1 MKKHISFNLVFL
13 IVYFSI
19 FIISIIFTILFGRLL
34 YLFTSLTL
42 LAFVLYFIN
51 ISKKREVTL
60 KERVIPSLA
69 ILILIPFFSFI
80 SGLVSYRPNYSYHFY
95 KMTSLKNSP
104 IFNDNIPSDA
114 KVIDFRISMEKQRGQ
129 KICVTYSTDNI
140 TEVIDYYNKSSIA
153 KGDSNHSIQYDNQTY
168 YFNFN
173 SFLKG
178 DSDDYVIY
186 YIDLSDEH
194 QSGVAV
200 NTNEKIFMLFET

>member
-1 MKKHISFNLVFL
+1 MVF
-13 IVYFSI
+13 I
-19 FIISIIFTILFGRLL
+19 
-34 YLFTSLTL
+34 
-42 LAFVLYFIN
+42 LYFIN

-60 KERVIPSLA
+60 KERIIPSIA

-178 DSDDYVIY
+178 NSDDYVIY

-200 NTNEKIFMLFET
+200 NTNEKIFMLFDT

>member
-19 FIISIIFTILFGRLL
+19 FIISIIFTVIFGRLL
-34 YLFTSLTL
+34 YLLTSLTL
-42 LAFVLYFIN
+42 LVFILYFIN

-60 KERVIPSLA
+60 KERIIPSIA

-104 IFNDNIPSDA
+104 IFNDYIPSDA
-114 KVIDFRISMEKQRGQ
+114 KVINFRISMEKQRGQ

-186 YIDLSDEH
+186 YLDLSDEH

>member
-1 MKKHISFNLVFL
+1 
-13 IVYFSI
+13 
-19 FIISIIFTILFGRLL
+19 
-34 YLFTSLTL
+34 
-42 LAFVLYFIN
+42 
-51 ISKKREVTL
+51 
-60 KERVIPSLA
+60 
-69 ILILIPFFSFI
+69 
-80 SGLVSYRPNYSYHFY
+80 
-95 KMTSLKNSP
+95 MTSLKNSP
-104 IFNDNIPSDA
+104 IFNDYIPSDA

-168 YFNFN
+168 YFN

-186 YIDLSDEH
+186 YLDLSDEH

-200 NTNEKIFMLFET
+200 NTNEKIFMLFDT

>member
-13 IVYFSI
+13 IAYFSI
-19 FIISIIFTILFGRLL
+19 FIISIIFTVIFGRLL
-34 YLFTSLTL
+34 YLLTSLTL
-42 LAFVLYFIN
+42 LVFILYFIN

-60 KERVIPSLA
+60 KERIIPSIA

-186 YIDLSDEH
+186 YLDLSDEH

>member
-1 MKKHISFNLVFL
+1 MKKRISFNSVFL

-19 FIISIIFTILFGRLL
+19 FIISIIFTVIFGRLL
-34 YLFTSLTL
+34 YLLTSLTL
-42 LAFVLYFIN
+42 LVFILYFIN

-60 KERVIPSLA
+60 KERIIPSIA

>member
-1 MKKHISFNLVFL
+1 MKKRISFNSVFL

-19 FIISIIFTILFGRLL
+19 FIISIIFTVIFGRLL
-34 YLFTSLTL
+34 YLLTSLTL
-42 LAFVLYFIN
+42 LVFILYFIN

-60 KERVIPSLA
+60 KERIIPSIA

-200 NTNEKIFMLFET
+200 NTNEKIFMLFDT

>member
-1 MKKHISFNLVFL
+1 MKNKIPFNSFFL
-13 IVYFSI
+13 IGYL
-19 FIISIIFTILFGRLL
+19 IIFLISCILALCFGRLL
-34 YLFTSLTL
+34 YFLTAITLILFI
-42 LAFVLYFIN
+42 FYFIR
-51 ISKKREVTL
+51 ISKKDRISL
-60 KERVIPSLA
+60 KKKIICSVAVLMLYPIFL
-69 ILILIPFFSFI
+69 FV

-129 KICVTYSTDNI
+129 KICVTYSTENI

-153 KGDSNHSIQYDNQTY
+153 KGDSNHSIQYNNQTY
-168 YFNFN
+168 YFIFN

-178 DSDDYVIY
+178 NSDDYVIY

-194 QSGVAV
+194 QSGAAI
-200 NTNEKIFMLFET
+200 NSKEKIVMLFET

>member
-19 FIISIIFTILFGRLL
+19 FIISIIFTVIFGRLL
-34 YLFTSLTL
+34 YLLTSLTL
-42 LAFVLYFIN
+42 LVFILYFIN

-60 KERVIPSLA
+60 KERIIPSIA

-104 IFNDNIPSDA
+104 IFNDHIPSDA

-140 TEVIDYYNKSSIA
+140 TKVIDYYNKSSIA
-153 KGDSNHSIQYDNQTY
+153 KGGSNHSIQYDNQTY

-186 YIDLSDEH
+186 YLDLSDEH

>member
-1 MKKHISFNLVFL
+1 MKKRISFNSVFL

-19 FIISIIFTILFGRLL
+19 FIISIIFTVIFGRLL

-60 KERVIPSLA
+60 KERVIPSIA

-114 KVIDFRISMEKQRGQ
+114 KVINFRISLEKQRGQ

-178 DSDDYVIY
+178 NSDDYVIY

-200 NTNEKIFMLFET
+200 NTNEKIFMLFDT

>member
-1 MKKHISFNLVFL
+1 MKKRISFNSVFL

-60 KERVIPSLA
+60 KERIISSIA

-80 SGLVSYRPNYSYHFY
+80 SGLVSYRPNYSYRFY

-104 IFNDNIPSDA
+104 IFNDYIPSDA

-168 YFNFN
+168 YFN

-186 YIDLSDEH
+186 YLDLSDEH

-200 NTNEKIFMLFET
+200 NTNEKIFMLFDT

>member
-1 MKKHISFNLVFL
+1 
-13 IVYFSI
+13 
-19 FIISIIFTILFGRLL
+19 
-34 YLFTSLTL
+34 
-42 LAFVLYFIN
+42 
-51 ISKKREVTL
+51 
-60 KERVIPSLA
+60 
-69 ILILIPFFSFI
+69 
-80 SGLVSYRPNYSYHFY
+80 
-95 KMTSLKNSP
+95 MTSLKNST

-114 KVIDFRISMEKQRGQ
+114 KVINFRIFMEKQRGQ
-129 KICVTYSTDNI
+129 KICVTYSTENL

-178 DSDDYVIY
+178 NSDDYVIY

-200 NTNEKIFMLFET
+200 NTEEKIFMLFET

>member
-1 MKKHISFNLVFL
+1 MKKRISFNSVFL

-60 KERVIPSLA
+60 KERIISSIA

-168 YFNFN
+168 YFN

-186 YIDLSDEH
+186 YLDLSDEH

-200 NTNEKIFMLFET
+200 NTNEKIFMLFDT

>member
-1 MKKHISFNLVFL
+1 MKKHISFNLIFL

-19 FIISIIFTILFGRLL
+19 FIISIIFTVIFGRLL
-34 YLFTSLTL
+34 YLLTSLTL
-42 LAFVLYFIN
+42 LVFILYFIN

-60 KERVIPSLA
+60 KERIIPSIA